1 MKSSLARQLRD
12 FAPLT
17 IIVLVGV
24 LTHKWWQP
32 YLFAS
37 TTSPSGDQSNQIGR
51 SAGIPRGD
59 ESGDRSSTTL
69 TPQKMKADTS
79 NNDDDD
85 VTPMAASGQK
95 VAFQPTE
102 LQSLD
107 SQTLTPKPNEVPPPA
122 EDAPYLPNRKRTP
135 GAIFTGATREI
146 ICVPG
151 YTKRVRHVPVALKKQ
166 AYNAYG
172 IKHHAKGEYEVDHLV
187 SLELG
192 GSNDITNLWPE
203 PYHGL
208 NNAHA
213 KDKLENEMHH
223 RVCAGTLTLAQAQK
237 EIAFDWLQAYHKYVE
252 LR

>member
-1 MKSSLARQLRD
+1 MKSRIVNQVRNFIPITL
-12 FAPLT
+12 
-17 IIVLVGV
+17 IILVGT
-24 LTHKWWQP
+24 LTRNLWMP
-32 YLFAS
+32 YLV
-37 TTSPSGDQSNQIGR
+37 
-51 SAGIPRGD
+51 
-59 ESGDRSSTTL
+59 SGDRRSPITVDTESEKKRAPTSHAEST
-69 TPQKMKADTS
+69 S
-79 NNDDDD
+79 DDDD
-85 VTPMAASGQK
+85 IAPTAARGQK

-151 YTKRVRHVPVALKKQ
+151 YTKRVRHVPVDMKKLV
-166 AYNAYG
+166 YNGYG
-172 IKHHAKGEYEVDHLV
+172 IKHHIKGEYEVDHLV

-192 GSNDITNLWPE
+192 GSNDVTNLWPE

-208 NNAHA
+208 NNAHI

-252 LR
+252 SK